1 MSNNGLITK
10 IWGPGGWTFMH
21 SITFGYPV
29 EPTNEQ
35 KKQYKQFFESV
46 GDVLPCSYCRDSYKK
61 FISNGKTESKTLQEK
76 RVDLNLQTA
85 LTDDVMENRES
96 LTKWLYY
103 LHEAVNKKLDVD
115 YGVSYDDVCQRYES
129 FRAICES
136 PNDTKAIGCLMP
148 LDKKAQS
155 YKVASNIDC
164 PIIFPNIAREFINYA
179 RLRGIDNEEIEL
191 IGKLEGNVQSKN
203 RDVDIWCLRNKECK
217 EIIFNMRNE
226 GTPSLEPK
234 GSEWAGLPT
243 VEELK
248 LMMRLSSNLSNN
260 KLSSL
265 ICKLQSGINT
275 DAPKVN
281 IDCKK
286 FGRNKKTYRLV
297 RR

>member
-21 SITFGYPV
+21 SITFGYPISPN
-29 EPTNEQ
+29 EEQ
-35 KKQYKQFFESV
+35 KKQYKQFFISV

-61 FISNGKTESKTLQEK
+61 FISTGK
-76 RVDLNLQTA
+76 TA

-96 LTKWLYY
+96 LTKWLYH
-103 LHEAVNKKLDVD
+103 LHEVVNRKLDVD

-136 PNDTKAIGCLMP
+136 PNDTQAIGCLMP

-155 YKVASNIDC
+155 YKIASNIDC

-179 RLRGIDNEEIEL
+179 RLRGIDEEEIEL
-191 IGKLEGNVQSKN
+191 IDKLEGNVQSKN
-203 RDVDIWCLRNKECK
+203 RNVDVWCLRNKECK

-226 GTPSLEPK
+226 GIPSLEPK
-234 GSEWAGLPT
+234 GSKWAGLPT

-286 FGRNKKTYRLV
+286 FRNIKTYRLV
-297 RR
+297 RRL

>member
-1 MSNNGLITK
+1 MSNSNNGLITK
-10 IWGPGGWTFMH
+10 IWGPGGWSFMH
-21 SITFGYPV
+21 SISFGYPIK
-29 EPTNEQ
+29 PSNEQ
-35 KKQYKQFFESV
+35 KKQYKQFFMSV

-61 FISNGKTESKTLQEK
+61 FISTGITE
-76 RVDLNLQTA
+76 

-103 LHEAVNKKLDVD
+103 LHEAVNNKLEVD
-115 YGVSYDDVCQRYES
+115 YGVTYEDVCKRYES
-129 FRAICES
+129 FRAVCGS
-136 PNDTKAIGCLMP
+136 PDDTKAIGCLMP

-164 PIIFPNIAREFINYA
+164 PIISPNIAKEFINYA
-179 RLRGIDNEEIEL
+179 RLRGIDEEEISL
-191 IGKLEGNVQSKN
+191 IYKLECNVQSKN
-203 RDVDIWCLRNKECK
+203 RNVDVWCLRNKECR

-226 GTPSLEPK
+226 GIPSLEPK
-234 GSEWAGLPT
+234 DSEWAGLPT
-243 VEELK
+243 IDELK

-265 ICKLQSGINT
+265 ICKLQSSINMGVN
-275 DAPKVN
+275 KVN

-286 FGRNKKTYRLV
+286 FGKNKKKYRLV